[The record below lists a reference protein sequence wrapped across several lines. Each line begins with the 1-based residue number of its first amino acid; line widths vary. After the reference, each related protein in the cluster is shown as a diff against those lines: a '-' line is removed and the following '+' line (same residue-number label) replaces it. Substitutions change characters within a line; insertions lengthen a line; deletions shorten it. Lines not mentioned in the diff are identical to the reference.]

1 MILSGIQAM
10 LPALGHEW
18 YSQNEQ
24 NLKED
29 SEKNMF
35 TVSNDGWGHYTIDS
49 ALTVGQMPSMA
60 IDSEGYIHVAYYSV
74 TLKDLKYAT
83 DSTGE
88 WVTQTIDS
96 NGFVNRYRLSSK
108 LDELRK
114 EKEYYVQEI
123 DKVTIDK
130 EKFESNEEILEKY
143 AREEY
148 LMKKESEDIFYVI
161 KE

>member
-1 MILSGIQAM
+1 MFVQKFRFLLKNFYFLFFISFLIWMII
-10 LPALGHEW
+10 
-18 YSQNEQ
+18 
-24 NLKED
+24 
-29 SEKNMF
+29 
-35 TVSNDGWGHYTIDS
+35 
-49 ALTVGQMPSMA
+49 
-60 IDSEGYIHVAYYSV
+60 
-74 TLKDLKYAT
+74 
-83 DSTGE
+83 
-88 WVTQTIDS
+88 IDS

>member
-1 MILSGIQAM
+1 MVVQKFRFLLKNFYFLFFISFLIWMII
-10 LPALGHEW
+10 
-18 YSQNEQ
+18 
-24 NLKED
+24 
-29 SEKNMF
+29 
-35 TVSNDGWGHYTIDS
+35 
-49 ALTVGQMPSMA
+49 
-60 IDSEGYIHVAYYSV
+60 
-74 TLKDLKYAT
+74 
-83 DSTGE
+83 
-88 WVTQTIDS
+88 IDS

-148 LMKKESEDIFYVI
+148 LMKKESEDIFYV
-161 KE
+161 KQE

>member
-1 MILSGIQAM
+1 MVVQKFRFLLKNFYFLFFISFLIWMII
-10 LPALGHEW
+10 
-18 YSQNEQ
+18 
-24 NLKED
+24 
-29 SEKNMF
+29 
-35 TVSNDGWGHYTIDS
+35 
-49 ALTVGQMPSMA
+49 
-60 IDSEGYIHVAYYSV
+60 
-74 TLKDLKYAT
+74 
-83 DSTGE
+83 
-88 WVTQTIDS
+88 IDS

-130 EKFESNEEILEKY
+130 EKFESDEEILEKY

-161 KE
+161 EE